1 MSDKRDFELEM
12 AFRAYVNLEAA
23 RSMVKEFENTYYKYA
38 AKAAVNGDAEKLSD
52 LIAEENDKNG

>member
-23 RSMVKEFENTYYKYA
+23 RGMVREFEDTYYKFA
-38 AKAAVNGDAEKLSD
+38 QKAAVNGDAERLSEM
-52 LIAEENDKNG
+52 IAEENDKNG

>member
-23 RSMVKEFENTYYKYA
+23 RSMLKAFEDSYYKYA
-38 AKAAVNGDAEKLSD
+38 QKAALNGDGEKLSEM
-52 LIAEENDKNG
+52 IAEENDKNG